1 MSDQNALL
9 TDITA
14 ANRRFMD
21 AFKRDDAA
29 AIAAGYTADGHLLV
43 PHMAPICG
51 RAAIEAV
58 FRAMGGHGHT
68 LEPVT
73 AELEGHSD
81 TAIETGRYT
90 RKDAGGATL
99 DTGKYVLIWKRVDG
113 VWQMHR
119 DMVSTDLPRPA

>member
-9 TDITA
+9 TEITA
-14 ANRRFMD
+14 ANRCFMD
-21 AFKRDDAA
+21 AFKQNNATAVAA
-29 AIAAGYTADGHLLV
+29 CYTMEAQLLV
-43 PHMAPICG
+43 PHMAPVCG

-68 LEPVT
+68 LEPET
-73 AELEGHSD
+73 QELEGHGD
-81 TAIETGRYT
+81 TAIETGCYT

-99 DTGKYVLIWKRVDG
+99 DSGKYVLIWKRVGG

-119 DMVSTDLPRPA
+119 DMVSTNLPRPA